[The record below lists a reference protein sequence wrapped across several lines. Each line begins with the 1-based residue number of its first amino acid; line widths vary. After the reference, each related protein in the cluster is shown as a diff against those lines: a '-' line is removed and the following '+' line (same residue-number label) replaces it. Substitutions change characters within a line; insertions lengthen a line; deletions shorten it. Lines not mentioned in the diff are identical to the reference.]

1 MEVFILALQSKEEQ
15 ITENMNAI
23 PKIDTSVEI
32 NIPRSSIAFDDKKH
46 KFKCVCCGKGFTS
59 QSGNFQKTN
68 DVLFQSNGGY
78 LPWCKEC
85 TDLYVT
91 QMTSLM
97 SNNEELAIKDFCQ
110 RAGWVYETNPLKA
123 SREVYSG
130 HRDRTR
136 ISHYGAKRNLNVG
149 GRKTFIDSIKYN
161 FEKKQD
167 EIVMSKEDVKTKEV
181 SVTGTAIDRWG
192 VGLTEWDYNTLEDH
206 YKMLKRNN
214 PNADNNAEIFI
225 KSLCNLNWVTQ
236 KMLRNENLDATK
248 YTSLIEQYNK
258 TFTKAGLR
266 TVEEKDGSSSET
278 LGVTL
283 AEISQYTPEEY
294 YKDKKKY
301 KDFDGLGDYINRFI
315 TRPLKNLQH
324 GTTDRDIEF
333 CVKDGDEDE

>member
-1 MEVFILALQSKEEQ
+1 MALQSKEEQ

-85 TDLYVT
+85 TDSYVT
-91 QMTSLM
+91 QMTALY
-97 SNNEELAIKDFCQ
+97 SNNEELAMKDFCQ
-110 RAGWVYETNPLKA
+110 RAGWVYELNPLKA

-136 ISHYGAKRNLNVG
+136 ISHYGAKRNLNVD
-149 GRKTFIDSIKYN
+149 GRKTFIDSLKHWQDI
-161 FEKKQD
+161 KQD
-167 EIVMSKEDVKTKEV
+167 EIIQSKNDVKEKDI

-192 VGLTEWDYNTLEDH
+192 IGLTEWDYDVLETH
-206 YKMLKRNN
+206 YKLLRRNN
-214 PNADNNAEIFI
+214 PNADNNQEIFI
-225 KSLCNLNWVTQ
+225 KALANLNWLMM
-236 KMLRNENLDATK
+236 KNLRSDGDSDK
-248 YTSLIEQYNK
+248 YSKLVEQYSK
-258 TFTKAGLR
+258 TFKQAGLK
-266 TVEEKDGSSSET
+266 TIEEKDNSADEC

-283 AEISQYTPEEY
+283 AAIAQYTPEEY
-294 YKDKKKY
+294 YKNKSIY
-301 KDFDGLGDYINRFI
+301 TDFDGIGDYFDRFVK
-315 TRPLKNLQH
+315 RPLKNLMF
-324 GTTDRDIEF
+324 GSNERDKEF
-333 CVKDGDEDE
+333 CVKEDTDIDE